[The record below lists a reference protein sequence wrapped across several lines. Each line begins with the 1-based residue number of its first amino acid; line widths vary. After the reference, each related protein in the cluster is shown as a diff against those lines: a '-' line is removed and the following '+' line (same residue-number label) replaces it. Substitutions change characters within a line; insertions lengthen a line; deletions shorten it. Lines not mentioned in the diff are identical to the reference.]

1 MITRKSTKELLVE
14 SVLELMEAKPV
25 NRITIRNITE
35 NCGMSRHAFYYYFD
49 PAEFRAY
56 PLEGPAGGY
65 AGQHETEAA
74 VLPDGDG

>member
-35 NCGMSRHAFYYYFD
+35 NCGMSRHAFITIS
-49 PAEFRAY
+49 RISMN
-56 PLEGPAGGY
+56 
-65 AGQHETEAA
+65 
-74 VLPDGDG
+74 

>member
-35 NCGMSRHAFYYYFD
+35 NCGMSRHAFYYYFKD
-49 PAEFRAY
+49 K
-56 PLEGPAGGY
+56 
-65 AGQHETEAA
+65 HELINY
-74 VLPDGDG
+74 VFLPT